1 MTDAEKIAMVKTMT
15 DETSDAVI
23 AAYLSMAGEAILN
36 QMYQMWSALPENAAV
51 PARYEITQCNLCVR
65 YLARRGAEGE
75 QSHNEN
81 GVNRSWANAEDKDL
95 LCRITPLAE
104 VPQ

>member
-1 MTDAEKIAMVKTMT
+1 MTDAEKITMVKTMT

-23 AAYLSMAGEAILN
+23 AAYLSMASEAILN
-36 QMYQMWSALPENAAV
+36 QMYQMWSALPENAVV
-51 PARYEITQCNLCVR
+51 PDRYEMTQCNLCVR

-75 QSHNEN
+75 HTHNEN
-81 GVNRSWANAEDKDL
+81 GVNRTWETSEDKDI
-95 LCRITPLAE
+95 LCRITPIAE